1 MVPSDA
7 GFDAFWTATSGRE
20 GLSSTA
26 AVPLS
31 RGRMARK
38 PAKGA
43 KVVTERPHFSIS
55 ALHKQW
61 AKLEDEHHQLAIAI
75 NEARTAGTDLAP
87 MRQRQIELLL
97 EITSIV
103 AEIRDAPATTTEDF
117 IALLD
122 VALEHELDLACDIA
136 YYGPSDYPMTARLLC
151 ALTGTVPGFEF
162 NSLRRWLSSPGQF
175 EQLMGAATP
184 IAPVQDETGAIEQV
198 GFGEPQQSR

>member
-1 MVPSDA
+1 MISA
-7 GFDAFWTATSGRE
+7 ASGRM
-20 GLSSTA
+20 
-26 AVPLS
+26 
-31 RGRMARK
+31 MARK

-43 KVVTERPHFSIS
+43 NVVTKRPHSSIS
-55 ALHKQW
+55 TLHKQW

-151 ALTGTVPGFEF
+151 ALASTVPGFEF
-162 NSLRRWLSSPGQF
+162 NSLRRWLSLPGQF

-184 IAPVQDETGAIEQV
+184 ITPAKDATSSTEQL
-198 GFGEPQQSR
+198 GFGDP

>member
-1 MVPSDA
+1 
-7 GFDAFWTATSGRE
+7 
-20 GLSSTA
+20 
-26 AVPLS
+26 
-31 RGRMARK
+31 MAQK
-38 PAKGA
+38 PVKGA

-55 ALHKQW
+55 TLHKQW
-61 AKLEDEHHQLAIAI
+61 AKLEDEYHQLAIVI
-75 NEARTAGTDLAP
+75 DEARTAGTDLAP

-136 YYGPSDYPMTARLLC
+136 YYGPSDYPMTARLLR
-151 ALTGTVPGFEF
+151 ALAGTVPGFEF
-162 NSLRRWLSSPGQF
+162 NSLRRWLSVPGQF

-184 IAPVQDETGAIEQV
+184 ISPFRTRPA
-198 GFGEPQQSR
+198 QSRRSGLVSRSNQK

>member
-1 MVPSDA
+1 
-7 GFDAFWTATSGRE
+7 
-20 GLSSTA
+20 
-26 AVPLS
+26 
-31 RGRMARK
+31 
-38 PAKGA
+38 
-43 KVVTERPHFSIS
+43 VVTERPPSSIS
-55 ALHKQW
+55 TLHKKW

-136 YYGPSDYPMTARLLC
+136 YYGPSDYPMTARLLR
-151 ALTGTVPGFEF
+151 ALAGVVPGFEF
-162 NSLRRWLSSPGQF
+162 NSLRRWLSLPGQF
-175 EQLMGAATP
+175 EQLMGAAAP
-184 IAPVQDETGAIEQV
+184 IIPVQDATSPTEQL
-198 GFGEPQQSR
+198 GFGEP